1 MRFLFVVS
9 SNPFSKDY
17 TTLYHLVKT
26 LSTKGEVVIFFVGN
40 GVYYMI
46 RPEVQELKAYA
57 SKLLYCA
64 HSAHQRGVSNPP
76 EFFESGS
83 TYNLS
88 KILPDF
94 DKVISFN

>member
-1 MRFLFVVS
+1 MKFLFVVS

-17 TTLYHLVKT
+17 TTLYNLVKT
-26 LSTKGEVVIFFVGN
+26 LSSKGEVVIFFVGN
-40 GVYYMI
+40 GVYYMV
-46 RPEVQELKAYA
+46 RPEAQELKTHA

-64 HSAHQRGVSNPP
+64 YSAHQRGVSDPP
-76 EFFESGS
+76 EVFESSS

-88 KILPDF
+88 KMLANF